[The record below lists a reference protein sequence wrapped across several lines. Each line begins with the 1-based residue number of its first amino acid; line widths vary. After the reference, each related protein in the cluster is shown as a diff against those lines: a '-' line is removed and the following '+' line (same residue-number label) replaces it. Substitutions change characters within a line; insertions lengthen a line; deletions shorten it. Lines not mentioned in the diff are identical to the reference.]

1 MQLASTSVP
10 RSATS
15 SATCSY
21 DRGYRRYKRTHK
33 MMSSPGC
40 CRPLNGLSGPIGI
53 DFYPTSSPS
62 AKFATEPLQ
71 DVFHFGDIGIIQVG
85 DRPHFFPATASGRGS
100 TGESEW
106 F

>member
-1 MQLASTSVP
+1 MQLASTSAP

-53 DFYPTSSPS
+53 DFYPTSSPG
-62 AKFATEPLQ
+62 AKFATEPNGVARTAFPPKPVGNM
-71 DVFHFGDIGIIQVG
+71 VFLFLVRKRI
-85 DRPHFFPATASGRGS
+85 DRDL
-100 TGESEW
+100 
-106 F
+106 